1 MTFTGQIGGHST
13 TPAREEADRR
23 IAAAAAAG
31 DPEARRRLVERVLD
45 RTRRVVTYL
54 VGADRDADDMAQIA
68 LVQILRSAHTFRGEC
83 TLEYWAD
90 RIATRTAM
98 RELRRRKRRE
108 QVEPQALVMTTPGP
122 GADVE
127 ADRKRVRA
135 RLAQLLGK
143 LTPERRTAVVLHH
156 VQGYGIAEVSELT
169 GAPVNTVRDRLRSG
183 RKQLRKRILGD
194 PALRGW
200 LDREDR

>member
-1 MTFTGQIGGHST
+1 
-13 TPAREEADRR
+13 
-23 IAAAAAAG
+23 
-31 DPEARRRLVERVLD
+31 
-45 RTRRVVTYL
+45 
-54 VGADRDADDMAQIA
+54 
-68 LVQILRSAHTFRGEC
+68 VQILRSAHTFRGEC

-108 QVEPQALVMTTPGP
+108 QVEPQALVMTTPRP

-127 ADRKRVRA
+127 ADLARVRT
-135 RLAQLLGK
+135 RLSQLLGK

-156 VQGYGIAEVSELT
+156 VQGYGIAEVAEMTDS
-169 GAPVNTVRDRLRSG
+169 PVNTVRDRLRVG
-183 RKQLRKRILGD
+183 RKQLRKRILSD

-200 LDREDR
+200 LEREGR